1 MGRVTRVF
9 HREGT
14 QTSLV
19 KIGTREPI
27 NECVPFYLRDVG
39 GHRFQ
44 PPFLPSDQRTDGR
57 IISRNFL
64 SLLFPLPRFQFV
76 ARFDSTFSSDEVD
89 PPLRRE
95 SVRSTIIREKNSI
108 LRDRKKVPTRMCKTM
123 GQCQSTIMVA
133 AECDSPTSL
142 RSTHLVSLFAS
153 LSLSSLLP
161 SIAINATFI
170 PHFYSNANYFNIF
183 AA

>member
-1 MGRVTRVF
+1 MGRITRVF

-27 NECVPFYLRDVG
+27 NEYVPFYLRDVG

-64 SLLFPLPRFQFV
+64 SLPSFLSISLCLPRFQFV

-142 RSTHLVSLFAS
+142 CAFHTPRFAFRLFVAF
-153 LSLSSLLP
+153 L
-161 SIAINATFI
+161 FI
-170 PHFYSNANYFNIF
+170 TVDSY
-183 AA
+183 